1 MKKLRK
7 VVVILLTAYV
17 LISGSI
23 LYLMKCPAKF
33 MPFTS
38 EYFTDEEITEAMNM
52 AYEEAENTLGKLG
65 CNILKVEYEG
75 DSTSNGKDLIY
86 IRTPFFT
93 GFAEMGNI
101 EPLSFDI
108 GWHYDL
114 KKNKDGKWEIVGRGH
129 L

>member
-7 VVVILLTAYV
+7 AAVILLTAYV
-17 LISGSI
+17 LIAGSI
-23 LYLMKCPAKF
+23 LYLMNCPAKF

-52 AYEEAENTLGKLG
+52 AYEEAENTLGEIG

-75 DSTSNGKDLIY
+75 DKYIGNNTIY

-101 EPLSFDI
+101 EPLRFDH
-108 GWHYDL
+108 GWHYEF
-114 KKNKDGKWEIVGRGH
+114 KKNQDGEWEIIGRGH

>member
-7 VVVILLTAYV
+7 AMVILLTAYV
-17 LISGSI
+17 LVSGTI

-75 DSTSNGKDLIY
+75 DSEYNGKDTIY

-93 GFAEMGNI
+93 GFADEDNLV
-101 EPLSFDI
+101 PLAIVQS
-108 GWHYDL
+108 WHYEF
-114 KKNKDGKWEIVGRGH
+114 KKNKDGKWEIVGWGYP
-129 L
+129 